1 MTCAEKLPETQVPQ
15 QAGLFRRMIVEG
27 SSLPRKERSRLY
39 LCLFGGIMLLVWGPI
54 SLLLTLK
61 PDTYTSQWTLIL
73 PGTGNGLAVNLDSI
87 GQATANA
94 ASPYTNSSVD
104 PVVNYKA
111 ISQSSSVLAKAAES
125 LGMSPYEFGNPRIK
139 LVDQTALMDF
149 RISANTALLAHRKA
163 IALYNAFQ
171 HRLDQLRD
179 DEAEQQTAASL
190 AMLEQFNSKLEE
202 AQQKKLSYQINSD
215 IVSLEQFEE
224 LIETLE
230 ARKQYLQDL
239 AKRQQALLQRIETL
253 KSGLTI
259 SESDLAYALALRS
272 DSAFQQV
279 VTKHA
284 SVHTQIST
292 IDGVWG
298 TNHPQLNQLHAA
310 HDTVEEELIFRGR
323 YITQNS
329 KLTARQLIQLGTHS
343 EHDHALVELLKLTAE
358 RDGLAEEIAME
369 ANQIVALEQRIETG
383 AAQAIRLEDLNRK
396 QQVSTAVFSTAL
408 AKQDIGNADRFSS
421 YPLVQMLT
429 EPTKPDEPDR
439 TIKLLA
445 LLGGIAASL
454 GTAIGLSLLWIR
466 KSWFQKLLKN
476 A

>member
-1 MTCAEKLPETQVPQ
+1 MVLLMTCAEKLPETQVPQ

-27 SSLPRKERSRLY
+27 SSLPRKERSTPY

-125 LGMSPYEFGNPRIK
+125 LGMSPHEFGNPRIK

-149 RISANTALLAHRKA
+149 RISANTAVLAHRKA

-202 AQQKKLSYQINSD
+202 AQQKKLSYPVPSTH
-215 IVSLEQFEE
+215 L
-224 LIETLE
+224 TLPTK
-230 ARKQYLQDL
+230 RKVVV
-239 AKRQQALLQRIETL
+239 T
-253 KSGLTI
+253 
-259 SESDLAYALALRS
+259 
-272 DSAFQQV
+272 DSAQ
-279 VTKHA
+279 H
-284 SVHTQIST
+284 
-292 IDGVWG
+292 
-298 TNHPQLNQLHAA
+298 
-310 HDTVEEELIFRGR
+310 
-323 YITQNS
+323 
-329 KLTARQLIQLGTHS
+329 
-343 EHDHALVELLKLTAE
+343 
-358 RDGLAEEIAME
+358 
-369 ANQIVALEQRIETG
+369 
-383 AAQAIRLEDLNRK
+383 
-396 QQVSTAVFSTAL
+396 
-408 AKQDIGNADRFSS
+408 
-421 YPLVQMLT
+421 
-429 EPTKPDEPDR
+429 
-439 TIKLLA
+439 
-445 LLGGIAASL
+445 
-454 GTAIGLSLLWIR
+454 
-466 KSWFQKLLKN
+466 
-476 A
+476 